1 MIHSAIKMRSG
12 KTTWIEQ
19 KKRLLIVSWIVVCV
33 TLAFIILAQLT
44 IGQIVIIFE
53 YGFVGGLLTL
63 IAYYY
68 DKYTTSREYM
78 PGPALMKEQVIYANP
93 KFCTNCGFDLKG
105 GTYKFCPECGT
116 QLTSE

>member
-44 IGQIVIIFE
+44 IGQIVIIYE
-53 YGFVGGLLTL
+53 YGFVGGLLIL
-63 IAYYY
+63 MAYYY
-68 DKYTTSREYM
+68 DKYTTNREYRS
-78 PGPALMKEQVIYANP
+78 GPTLMKDQVKKDYP
-93 KFCTNCGFDLKG
+93 KFCNNCGFDLQG
-105 GTYKFCPECGT
+105 GTYKFCPDCGKEIT
-116 QLTSE
+116 FG